1 MRDFSQ
7 EEQYKVMHGVL
18 NERQWRLYVAT
29 EAKRRGTGGISQVA
43 REAGV
48 TRKTIRKGM
57 RELEAGDLY
66 EPGGRT
72 SRKGGGRKQITAK
85 DETLR
90 ADLEELL
97 EPKGDPQSLVRWT
110 TKAMSKLKEA
120 LKSQGHTIGETAIRE
135 LLKEMGF
142 SLTANKKT
150 IEGTAHIDRDAQFQ
164 QINRTGKAFEA
175 AGKPMIS
182 VHCKKKELIGNF
194 KNTGRE
200 WQAKGQDTTV
210 NVYDYRSI
218 ADGKAI
224 PYGMYDLIHN
234 KGFVNVGIDH
244 ETAEFAVESIRRWW
258 QNIGKELYPTSKELL
273 IIADG
278 GGSNGARNR
287 LWKMQLQQFA
297 TQSGL
302 SITVCHLPPATST
315 WNKIEHRLFSYISIN
330 WRGKPLTSFE
340 TVIELIS
347 HTTTK
352 QGLTVTAVKDSNSS
366 PTGIKVSDEDLATLN
381 IKREPF
387 HGDWNY
393 TIQPQ
398 VSVPLFQ

>member
-1 MRDFSQ
+1 MIGFSQ
-7 EEQYKVMHGVL
+7 QDQYQVMHGLL

-48 TRKTIRKGM
+48 TRKTIRKGLQ
-57 RELEAGDLY
+57 EVEAGELY
-66 EPGGRT
+66 EPGGRI
-72 SRKGGGRKQITAK
+72 RRRGGGRKQITAK

-90 ADLEELL
+90 ADLEDLL

-135 LLKEMGF
+135 LLKGMGF
-142 SLTANKKT
+142 SLKANKKA
-150 IEGTAHIDRDAQFQ
+150 IEGTAHADRDAQFQ

-182 VHCKKKELIGNF
+182 VDCKKKELIGNF
-194 KNTGRE
+194 KNNGRE

-210 NVYDYRSI
+210 NVYDYLSI
-218 ADGKAI
+218 ANGKAI
-224 PYGMYDLIHN
+224 PYGIYDLVHN
-234 KGFVNVGIDH
+234 SGFVNVGIDH

-258 QNIGKELYPTSKELL
+258 KSVGSILYPSSEELL
-273 IIADG
+273 IVADG
-278 GGSNGARNR
+278 GGSNGARSR
-287 LWKMQLQQFA
+287 LWKQQVQHLA
-297 TQSGL
+297 NETGL
-302 SITVCHLPPATST
+302 AITVCHLPPATSK

-330 WRGKPLTSFE
+330 WRGKPLTSLE
-340 TVIELIS
+340 TMIELIS
-347 HTTTK
+347 HTTTEE
-352 QGLTVTAVKDSNSS
+352 GLTVTAVKDANIY
-366 PTGIKVSDEDLATLN
+366 PTGIKVSDEDMATLN

-398 VSVPLFQ
+398 ESVPLFQ